1 MAAPSTPKPS
11 AASDLASFL
20 SSHKLSDL
28 PQPRPHVICVPAGTA
43 PTEAFKILVDNNILS
58 APVYDEYLHHYWGF
72 LDLRDLISFAV
83 FAEENAGGHTL
94 NEIIGHGVKM
104 FRHPE
109 TAITTPYLARR
120 HSFTPVP
127 ETATLADVASILASG
142 VHRVPVLKAGQVLDI
157 ISQSNLISYIYG
169 HLKDIPSL
177 AHIHIADMRIGTSPV
192 LAVKHSTSVFET
204 FKLLDSQGKT
214 GTAVVD
220 DHGAILTSTCGKD
233 LKLWLMAQSAGFM
246 KMSIFD
252 FLKEIRKREI
262 YESALVVT
270 VRESD
275 TLGFL
280 VGKLHATRSHR
291 VFVIDAHDHPIKV
304 ISLTDILSW
313 VFRKSA

>member
-1 MAAPSTPKPS
+1 M
-11 AASDLASFL
+11 
-20 SSHKLSDL
+20 HQQ
-28 PQPRPHVICVPAGTA
+28 PQVIVVSAGTT
-43 PTEAFKILVDNNILS
+43 PSEGFKVLVDNNILS
-58 APVYDEYLHHYWGF
+58 APVYDDYLHHYWGF

-94 NEIIGHGVKM
+94 NEIVGHGVKM

-109 TAITTPYLARR
+109 ASITTPYLARR

-127 ETATLADVASILASG
+127 ETASLADVASILATG

-157 ISQSNLISYIYG
+157 VSQSNIIAYL
-169 HLKDIPSL
+169 HQHVKEIPSM
-177 AHIHIADMRIGTSPV
+177 AKTHIAEMNVGTSPV
-192 LAVKHSTSVFET
+192 LSVRHTTSVYDT
-204 FKLLDSQGKT
+204 FKLLDSNGKT

-220 DHGAILTSTCGKD
+220 DHGAILTSTSGKD
-233 LKLWLMAQSAGFM
+233 LKLWLTAQTAGFM
-246 KMSIFD
+246 KVTIFD
-252 FLKEIRKREI
+252 FLKEIRKRDLDET
-262 YESALVVT
+262 ALVVT

-291 VFVIDAHDHPIKV
+291 VFVIDAHDHPQKV

-313 VFRKSA
+313 VFRP